1 MIKETATVP
10 CLMLFLRVL
19 QILWTYWW
27 GRTKTKISASLVA
40 SRRSGTAT
48 CNQGKKVRT
57 KVCLTHGQKE
67 KVWSK
72 IQKSNLHLKSY
83 CLDQIYRYIN
93 LTYCSCQT
101 YRNQSTNHIFWEFDA
116 WQVLDVFML
125 SVDDLRQLPAINHLF
140 VHVHLNFWV
149 ESFLPLHHIF
159 SKNFG
164 NRRPPDKK
172 KFPLTECFNLCEAF
186 DRKYMYLSNFS
197 LEYVYHH
204 LICFTSQK
212 NNNSCWCFNL

>member
-1 MIKETATVP
+1 MA
-10 CLMLFLRVL
+10 R
-19 QILWTYWW
+19 
-27 GRTKTKISASLVA
+27 R
-40 SRRSGTAT
+40 RRSDQKYK
-48 CNQGKKVRT
+48 NQTYIWKVI
-57 KVCLTHGQKE
+57 
-67 KVWSK
+67 VWIKYTDISTSHTVHVK
-72 IQKSNLHLKSY
+72 HLE
-83 CLDQIYRYIN
+83 IN
-93 LTYCSCQT
+93 PTYCSCQT

-186 DRKYMYLSNFS
+186 DRKYIYLSNFS